1 MTLNRYNDTFWVK
14 LELIA
19 HNLHLTI
26 RFYKIWRKRDYKNE
40 MKNME
45 KKTFF
50 DKNEKLTTNN

>member
-26 RFYKIWRKRDYKNE
+26 GFYKIWRKRDYKNE
-40 MKNME
+40 MKNHE
-45 KKTFF
+45 KYEKNYFLIKTR
-50 DKNEKLTTNN
+50 N